1 VAVIDK
7 PPGGC
12 GCEALTV
19 SPAVTLPVTLPLV
32 PVTENAYDPTE
43 VLEPTDTVRVEVA
56 VEVAPVAVKVSG
68 VGGKKLGVEPPGSPL
83 TLRATAPANA
93 PVLVKVTVYV
103 ASEPRTTDRLAGE
116 IWTVMPGLVAAA
128 STLIA
133 PATTAPVMNAPI
145 SVRTAR
151 LTVVVDFIGTP
162 SSRTR

>member
-43 VLEPTDTVRVEVA
+43 VLEPMDTVRVEVA

-68 VGGKKLGVEPPGSPL
+68 VGGKKLGVEPPGNPL

-93 PVLVKVTVYV
+93 PVLVKVTLYV
-103 ASEPRTTDRLAGE
+103 AFEPRTTDWLAGE

-128 STLIA
+128 WTPIP
-133 PATTAPVMNAPI
+133 PAATETARSRPMI
-145 SVRTAR
+145 VRTKR
-151 LTVVVDFIGTP
+151 LTFVVDFIGY
-162 SSRTR
+162 S